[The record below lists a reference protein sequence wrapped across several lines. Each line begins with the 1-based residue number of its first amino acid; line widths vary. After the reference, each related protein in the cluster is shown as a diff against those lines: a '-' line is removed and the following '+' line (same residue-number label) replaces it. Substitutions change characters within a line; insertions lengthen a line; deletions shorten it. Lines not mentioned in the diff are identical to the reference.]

1 MLIHPL
7 IAQLP
12 MPILLSV
19 IYALLILIGGM
30 ILTALLALFLTL
42 LAQTATI
49 MEHVTPVQ
57 LESSI
62 LIKSHVSLNPL
73 IVLQSTQLT
82 SLFVMNVHMTLI
94 GGMSMYVILAPRLTY
109 NALTVSIM
117 ERVQRAQGL

>member
-1 MLIHPL
+1 
-7 IAQLP
+7 

-62 LIKSHVSLNPL
+62 LTKNLVSLYPL
-73 IVLQSTQLT
+73 TVPQSVRRI
-82 SLFVMNVHMTLI
+82 SLFVIYVQLILI
-94 GGMSMYVILAPRLTY
+94 GGM
-109 NALTVSIM
+109 
-117 ERVQRAQGL
+117 